1 MKNSLHNINL
11 KELSDADFG
20 KAGKD
25 FYLSPDDILIRYYS
39 VADSFI
45 FNGFVI
51 SLVKT
56 GHNILKINGVSH
68 TVADNDIVFIG
79 PNNLIEFERIDT
91 RREKLSIIVSTEFII
106 GLPSPAD
113 AEVMDICSR
122 RPVIHLGQEQMAR
135 LARYYSFLSE
145 NCFLPQ
151 NRYRTEISRAGLY
164 AMILEICEFHKEN
177 RDEADTE
184 KSLQHNRLYD
194 DFFMLLTRYY
204 RRERSVA
211 FYADKMNLTPKYL
224 SRAIK
229 KVSGK
234 SILEWINEFVIIEI
248 KVRLKTTE
256 KTILEISEDL
266 NFPNP
271 SAFIQFF
278 KLHTGMTPLKFRKSK

>member
-56 GHNILKINGVSH
+56 GHNILKINGVNH

-135 LARYYSFLSE
+135 LAGYYSFLSK
-145 NCFLPQ
+145 NCSLPQ

-177 RDEADTE
+177 RDDADTE

-204 RRERSVA
+204 RWERSVA

>member
-1 MKNSLHNINL
+1 MKNSPHNIGL
-11 KELSDADFG
+11 EDLSGTALG

-25 FYLSPDDILIRYYS
+25 FYLSPDDSLIRYYS
-39 VADSFI
+39 TADSFI

-51 SLVKT
+51 SLVKS
-56 GHNILKINGVSH
+56 GHTILKINGVSH
-68 TVADNDIVFIG
+68 TVTSNDIVFIG
-79 PNNLIEFERIDT
+79 PNNLIEFERIGAG
-91 RREKLSIIVSTEFII
+91 REKSSIIVSTEFII

-122 RPVIHLGQEQMAR
+122 RPVIHIEQEQMAR
-135 LARYYSFLSE
+135 LAGYYSFLSE
-145 NCFLPQ
+145 NCSLPQ
-151 NRYRTEISRAGLY
+151 NRYRTEIARAGLY
-164 AMILEICEFHKEN
+164 AMILEICEFHKGN
-177 RDEADTE
+177 RDEEDSE

-271 SAFIQFF
+271 SAFVQFF
-278 KLHTGMTPLKFRKSK
+278 KLHTGTTPLKFRQAK

>member
-1 MKNSLHNINL
+1 MENRLHNIGLN
-11 KELSDADFG
+11 ELSGAAFG
-20 KAGKD
+20 QTGKD
-25 FYLSPDDILIRYYS
+25 FYLSPDDRLIRYYS
-39 VADSFI
+39 AADSFI

-68 TVADNDIVFIG
+68 TVTDNALVFIG
-79 PNNLIEFERIDT
+79 PNNLIEFEQIDT
-91 RREKLSIIVSTEFII
+91 QREKLSIIVSTEFII

-113 AEVMDICSR
+113 AEVMEICSR
-122 RPVIHLGQEQMAR
+122 SPVIHLAQEQMAR
-135 LARYYSFLSE
+135 LAGYYSFLSE
-145 NCFLPQ
+145 NCSLPQ
-151 NRYRTEISRAGLY
+151 NKYRTEIGRAGLY
-164 AMILEICEFHKEN
+164 AMILEICEIHKE
-177 RDEADTE
+177 RHDEADTE

-204 RRERSVA
+204 RKERSVS

-224 SRAIK
+224 SRVIK

-234 SILEWINEFVIIEI
+234 SILEWINEFVVIEI

-256 KTILEISEDL
+256 KTVSEISEDL

-271 SAFIQFF
+271 SAFVQFF
-278 KLHTGMTPLKFRKSK
+278 KLHTGTTPMKFRQSK

>member
-1 MKNSLHNINL
+1 MKNSLHNIGL
-11 KELSDADFG
+11 EDLSGASFG

-25 FYLSPDDILIRYYS
+25 FYLSPDDSLIRYYS
-39 VADSFI
+39 TADSFI

-51 SLVKT
+51 SVVKS
-56 GHNILKINGVSH
+56 GHSILKINGVSH
-68 TVADNDIVFIG
+68 TVTDNDLVFVG
-79 PNNLIEFERIDT
+79 PNNLIEFERICPK
-91 RREKLSIIVSTEFII
+91 REKSSIIVSTEFII

-122 RPVIHLGQEQMAR
+122 HPVIHLGQKQMEK
-135 LARYYSFLSE
+135 LSGYYSFLSE
-145 NCFLPQ
+145 NCSMQQ
-151 NRYRTEISRAGLY
+151 NKYRTEIGRACLY

-177 RDEADTE
+177 HDEEETE
-184 KSLQHNRLYD
+184 KSLQHNKLYD

-271 SAFIQFF
+271 SAFVQFF
-278 KLHTGMTPLKFRKSK
+278 KLHTGTTPLKFRKSK